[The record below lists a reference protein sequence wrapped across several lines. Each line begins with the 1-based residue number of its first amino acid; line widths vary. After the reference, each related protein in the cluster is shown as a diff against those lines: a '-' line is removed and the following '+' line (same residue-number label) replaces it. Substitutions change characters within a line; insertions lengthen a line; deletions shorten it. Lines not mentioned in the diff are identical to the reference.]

1 MTLRDDVLKALDQV
15 VDPVSGR
22 TVVQQDM
29 IQGLVV
35 KDGHVGFVLE
45 VAPEQAPQSEPL
57 RKICEAMVLGVSG
70 VKSVTAVLTAHDDNP
85 QPHHDH
91 DHHGHSHA
99 PKPAVNRQPP
109 PAPAGIPGVAN
120 IIAVASGK
128 GGVGKATVAVNLA
141 LSLSKLGLKVGLLDA
156 DIYGPSVPRL
166 LAITEKPDSD
176 GKKLQ
181 PIEKLGIKT
190 MSIGFLVKEDEAMI
204 WRGPMVQ
211 SALTQMM
218 SDVAWATPE
227 APLDV
232 LVLDMPPGTG
242 DAQLTIAQR
251 VPLKGAVIV
260 STPQDIAL
268 IDAKKGIAMFAKTQV
283 PLLGLV
289 ENMSVFICPDCG
301 HAHHLF
307 GHGGA
312 RDMAIAM
319 GAPCLGEIPL
329 LPRIREMSDA
339 GTPVMVSAPDGPE
352 AQAFLSIAEKVK
364 ASLQTADR
372 PAPKIVIE

>member
-1 MTLRDDVLKALDQV
+1 MTVAREDVLKALDQV

-29 IQGLVV
+29 ITGLVV

-45 VAPEQAPQSEPL
+45 VAPKQGAQSEPL
-57 RKICEAMVLGVSG
+57 RKICEAMVLGVTG
-70 VKSVTAVLTAHDDNP
+70 VKSVTAILTAHED
-85 QPHHDH
+85 QPGQAGH
-91 DHHGHSHA
+91 DHHHA

-109 PAPAGIPGVAN
+109 PAPAGIPGVKN

-128 GGVGKATVAVNLA
+128 GGVGKSTVAVNLA
-141 LSLSKLGLKVGLLDA
+141 LSLARLGLKVGLLDA
-156 DIYGPSVPRL
+156 DVYGPSVPRL
-166 LAITEKPDSD
+166 LGITEKPESD
-176 GKKLQ
+176 GHTLL
-181 PIEKLGIKT
+181 PILRHGIKT

-211 SALTQMM
+211 SALTQMLN
-218 SDVAWATPE
+218 DVAWS
-227 APLDV
+227 PLDV

-268 IDAKKGIAMFAKTQV
+268 IDARKGIAMFNKTQV
-283 PLLGLV
+283 PILGVV
-289 ENMSVFICPDCG
+289 ENMSMFTCPDCG
-301 HAHHLF
+301 SSHAIF

-312 RDMAIAM
+312 RETAEKL
-319 GAPCLGEIPL
+319 GAPFLGEIPL
-329 LPRIREMSDA
+329 VPRIRETSDS
-339 GTPVMVSAPDGPE
+339 GQPVSVSLPDGPE
-352 AQAFLSIAEKVK
+352 ALAFLELAKKVAVSLET
-364 ASLQTADR
+364 ASR

>member
-1 MTLRDDVLKALDQV
+1 MNANREDVLKALDQV
-15 VDPVSGR
+15 IDPVSGR
-22 TVVQQDM
+22 SVVQQDM

-45 VAPEQAPQSEPL
+45 VPPGRGTQSEPL
-57 RKICEAMVLGVSG
+57 RKICEAMALGVKG
-70 VKSVTAVLTAHDDNP
+70 VKSVTAVLTAHEDHP
-85 QPHHDH
+85 QPAAEPHPDEHR
-91 DHHGHSHA
+91 
-99 PKPAVNRQPP
+99 PKAAVNRQAPP
-109 PAPAGIPGVAN
+109 PPAGIPGVKN

-128 GGVGKATVAVNLA
+128 GGVGKSTVAVNLA
-141 LSLSKLGLKVGLLDA
+141 LSLSRLGLKVGLLDA

-166 LAITEKPDSD
+166 LAITEKPESD
-176 GKKLQ
+176 GHTLL
-181 PIEKLGIKT
+181 PIVRHGLKT

-211 SALTQMM
+211 SALTQMLN
-218 SDVAWATPE
+218 DVAW

-268 IDAKKGIAMFAKTQV
+268 IDARKGIAMFNKTQV
-283 PLLGLV
+283 PILGLV
-289 ENMSVFICPDCG
+289 ENMSMFVCPDCG
-301 HAHHLF
+301 SSHAIF

-312 RDMAIAM
+312 RETAEKLHV
-319 GAPCLGEIPL
+319 PFLGEIPL
-329 LPRIREMSDA
+329 VPRIRETSDT
-339 GTPVMVSAPDGPE
+339 GQPVSVSAPESPE
-352 AQAFLSIAEKVK
+352 AKAFLDLAKQVAATLET
-364 ASLQTADR
+364 ASR
-372 PAPKIVIE
+372 PAPRIVME